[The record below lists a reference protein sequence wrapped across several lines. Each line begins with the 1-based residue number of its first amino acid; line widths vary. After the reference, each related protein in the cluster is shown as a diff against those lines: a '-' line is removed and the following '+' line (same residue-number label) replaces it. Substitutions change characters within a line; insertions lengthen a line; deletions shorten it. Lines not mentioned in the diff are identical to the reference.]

1 MAESS
6 VLLTSVTLGALLV
19 ALVAGSF
26 GVGMAV
32 GRRRAVGSRLD
43 DDPEGVQPV
52 LHLLADQ
59 IGQLNAAQAVSTCEL
74 SEQLRV
80 LATTNH
86 ELLETTSSLANTLNN
101 ATYRG
106 RWGEVQLRRLVE
118 AAGMTK
124 GVDFVEQLSVA
135 AHSDGVVRPDMVIN
149 LTGGRNIVVD
159 AKVPLDAAL
168 AAQTATDPD
177 SLGRKHAR
185 ALAHHVDQLASKR
198 YWSQFDSA
206 PPFVILFL
214 PAESLLGLALE
225 YEPALLERAFDRNVV
240 IATPA
245 TLLAMLRTISM
256 TWRDENLLIH
266 AREVRQTAKTLYERL
281 TIMTGHMGKMGA
293 SLNATVTAYNKMA
306 ASYET
311 RVVVSARRLADIGL
325 MPDLDQYPS
334 LITQTT
340 REIGEP
346 DGRPEPT

>member
-1 MAESS
+1 MEPPSIL
-6 VLLTSVTLGALLV
+6 VLCLVSGILLALLL
-19 ALVAGSF
+19 ACAF
-26 GVGMAV
+26 RVGMA
-32 GRRRAVGSRLD
+32 AGSRVTNSQVD
-43 DDPEGVQPV
+43 DAPDGVQPV
-52 LHLLADQ
+52 LRLLAEQ
-59 IGQLNAAQAVSTCEL
+59 IGQLNTSQAVSTSEL

-124 GVDFVEQLSVA
+124 GVDFAEQLTVSA
-135 AHSDGVVRPDMVIN
+135 REDGILRPDMVIN
-149 LTGGRNIVVD
+149 LTGGRRIVVD

-168 AAQTATDPD
+168 AAQTASDPD
-177 SLGRKHAR
+177 ALGRQHAR
-185 ALAHHVDQLASKR
+185 ALANHVDQLASKR
-198 YWSQFDSA
+198 YWRQFESA

-214 PAESLLGLALE
+214 PAESLLGLALA
-225 YEPALLERAFDRNVV
+225 YDPALLERAFGRDVV

-256 TWRDENLLIH
+256 TWRDENLFVH
-266 AREVRQTAKTLYERL
+266 AREVRQTARTLYERL
-281 TIMTGHMGKMGA
+281 TAMSTHMEKMAG

-311 RVVVSARRLADIGL
+311 RVLVSGRRLADIGL
-325 MPDLDQYPS
+325 MPEPDQSPS
-334 LITQTT
+334 LVNQTS
-340 REIGEP
+340 RVIGEP
-346 DGRPEPT
+346 DGRPEPA